1 VIPQLLQYGEVR
13 RPKLGA
19 SLPSVAEL
27 REQGYR
33 MPVEEGLLVLQV
45 VPNSPASAA
54 GLKGLGTDGTINDII
69 VGADGT
75 PVKSMDDLYRLLDRK
90 QFGET
95 VQLEVFRNGS
105 RVSVPVKLTPLA
117 ASPRTRRATE

>member
-1 VIPQLLQYGEVR
+1 LIQYGEVK

-19 SLPSVAEL
+19 TLPSVSDL

-45 VPNSPASAA
+45 IPNSPASAA
-54 GLKGLGTDGTINDII
+54 GLRGLGGDGTINDII
-69 VGADGT
+69 VTADGQAM
-75 PVKSMDDLYRLLDRK
+75 KSLDDLYRLLDRK

-105 RVSVPVKLTPLA
+105 TLKVPVRLTPMST
-117 ASPRTRRATE
+117 SPGRSRRATE